1 MPHTGDVH
9 VVPKGDRWAVE
20 IEGDGAGS
28 THETQEDAIS
38 AGRQIAQQNRSELLI
53 HGEDGQIRERSTFGE
68 DPRSTPG

>member
-20 IEGDGAGS
+20 VEGNGASS
-28 THETQEDAIS
+28 THDTQEDAIS
-38 AGRQIAQQNRSELLI
+38 AGEQIAQQNRTELLV
-53 HGEDGQIRERSTFGE
+53 HGQDGRIRERSTYGE

>member
-1 MPHTGDVH
+1 MPQTGDVH

-20 IEGDGAGS
+20 VEGNGASS

-38 AGRQIAQQNRSELLI
+38 TGQRIAQQNRSELLI
-53 HGEDGQIRERSTFGE
+53 HGHDGQIRERSTYGD